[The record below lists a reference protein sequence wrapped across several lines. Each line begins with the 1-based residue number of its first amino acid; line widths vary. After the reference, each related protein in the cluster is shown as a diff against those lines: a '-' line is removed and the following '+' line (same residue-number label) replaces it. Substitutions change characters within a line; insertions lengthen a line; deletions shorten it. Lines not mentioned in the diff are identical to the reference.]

1 MAADNLRL
9 QVLCLL
15 IAVIAVTKAYD
26 NFYEFGNYSI
36 GEEYIRKQGSIPA
49 FYYRLDVLVSELENK
64 LVTGVKVVVSGP
76 ATPRVSYSRPWVY
89 IQYHFPQWTHD
100 RADLESSY
108 TYLSVVTT
116 GLVVISNP
124 IVIFDPTTNILKL
137 HIKYPLFAMQFF
149 ANGFSMPLKP
159 GLRFP
164 TRINENDFQE
174 PLKNNFTVLSHFCVL
189 CSQCC
194 VHYNNLTRKR
204 IFYVV
209 RV

>member
-1 MAADNLRL
+1 MTHIRRSPTYLGHFHRYQRIEFIRAALRRATLRRFAFASYSLRMAADNLRL

-89 IQYHFPQWTHD
+89 IQYHFPQWT
-100 RADLESSY
+100 DLTKWE
-108 TYLSVVTT
+108 
-116 GLVVISNP
+116 
-124 IVIFDPTTNILKL
+124 
-137 HIKYPLFAMQFF
+137 
-149 ANGFSMPLKP
+149 
-159 GLRFP
+159 R
-164 TRINENDFQE
+164 
-174 PLKNNFTVLSHFCVL
+174 
-189 CSQCC
+189 
-194 VHYNNLTRKR
+194 
-204 IFYVV
+204 
-209 RV
+209 